1 MNAMGNF
8 RRDNREKIYGGFSLV
23 EIVVTVAI
31 LAISIIPILTTLFE
45 HYKATSD
52 IVNKVV
58 AANYAKDVID
68 YIKSQ
73 PYDLVNQNMNE
84 TEVGGTNSSK
94 NFSILPPLAKG
105 FRREVMVEE
114 FKDEPLAS
122 GSRDKINYKVIRVT
136 VTFDDPS
143 GSRKASDKI
152 SLMGT
157 IMMDKITR

>member
-1 MNAMGNF
+1 MNIINEFICQKKNATT
-8 RRDNREKIYGGFSLV
+8 KGFSLI
-23 EIVVTVAI
+23 EIIVTVII
-31 LAISIIPILTTLFE
+31 LAVSIIPLLTTLFE
-45 HYKATSD
+45 HYKATAD

-73 PYDLVNQNMNE
+73 PYNILNQSLNE
-84 TEVGGTNSSK
+84 TEIGGTNSSK
-94 NFSILPPLAKG
+94 NFSSLPPLAKG
-105 FRREVMVEE
+105 FKREVSIEE
-114 FKDEPLAS
+114 FKDEPLAPDTN
-122 GSRDKINYKVIRVT
+122 DKINYKVIRVT